1 MEENPFYI
9 LGTSK
14 FAFALR
20 ANDFDRMATSGDI
33 YSDMYSRCWGVEGLE
48 NDLDH
53 LLPVSLGVE
62 GSLGVEMR
70 GLVGRDSQLV
80 VEGVVPDLLHV
91 VPVGHDTV
99 LDGVFQGKDTL
110 KKWSREQ

>member
-1 MEENPFYI
+1 M
-9 LGTSK
+9 TSQ
-14 FAFALR
+14 FADLR
-20 ANDFDRMATSGDI
+20 SG
-33 YSDMYSRCWGVEGLE
+33 GVESLE
-48 NDLDH
+48 DDLDE
-53 LLPVSLGVE
+53 LLPVALGVE
-62 GSLGVEMR
+62 GSLRVEMR

-80 VEGVVPDLLHV
+80 VEGVMPDLLHV